1 MTATGISR
9 VIGAAILALFGFALG
24 ALLAPHTDLSMND
37 ASLIAG
43 GVGALI
49 GLLGAPPLLQTL
61 GNLPV
66 AQLLLAALGG
76 LLGASL
82 GLLLAWPLSLL
93 GAPALPGLVCLF
105 GLGLG
110 MQIFHARADDI
121 MELIRPMEEA
131 ARTSLAPAVSGR
143 QLLLDTSV
151 LIDGRIVEIA
161 ESGFIDG
168 TLVVPRFVL
177 GELHR
182 VADSGDS
189 LRRNRGR
196 RGLATLNDLQ
206 RDNHLTVDIIE
217 DDADQFADVDGKLV
231 ALAIK
236 RSAALITND
245 FNLNQVAD
253 AQGVSVLNINALANA
268 VRSVYI
274 PGEAFNIRIMQ
285 PGKDANQG
293 VGYLDDGTMVVVESG
308 QHYMNSSI
316 DVEVTKLIN
325 RPTGRMIFAAPVDLR
340 RR

>member
-9 VIGAAILALFGFALG
+9 VFGAVIMALIGLALG
-24 ALLAPHTDLSMND
+24 ALIAPHTEIGTND
-37 ASLIAG
+37 AYLIAAV
-43 GVGALI
+43 VGALI
-49 GLLGAPPLLQTL
+49 GLLGVAPLLQAA
-61 GNLPV
+61 NKLPA
-66 AQLLLAALGG
+66 AQLLLALLGG
-76 LLGASL
+76 LLGAAL
-82 GLLLAWPLSLL
+82 GLLLAYPLSLI
-93 GAPALPGLVCLF
+93 GAPALPALVALL
-105 GLGLG
+105 GGGLG
-110 MQIFHARADDI
+110 MQLFCARASEIRELFQPSEDD
-121 MELIRPMEEA
+121 E
-131 ARTSLAPAVSGR
+131 SAPVPSVSGR

-161 ESGFIDG
+161 ETGFIDG
-168 TLVVPRFVL
+168 ALEVPHFVL

-196 RGLATLNDLQ
+196 RGLATLNELQ

-217 DDADQFADVDGKLV
+217 DDVDKFGEVDSKLV

-236 RSAALITND
+236 RGASLITND

-274 PGEAFNIRIMQ
+274 PGETFNIRILQ
-285 PGKDANQG
+285 PGKDTNQG

-308 QHYMNSSI
+308 QLYMNRSI

-325 RPTGRMIFAAPVDLR
+325 RPTGRMIFAAPIDILR
-340 RR
+340 R